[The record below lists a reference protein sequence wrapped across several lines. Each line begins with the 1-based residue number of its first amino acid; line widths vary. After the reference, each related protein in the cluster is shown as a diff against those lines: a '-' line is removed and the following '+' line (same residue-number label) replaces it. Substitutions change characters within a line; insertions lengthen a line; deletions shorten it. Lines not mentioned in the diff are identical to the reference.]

1 MGQLLSQK
9 AYHLLAVLNFCL
21 MVSNELLL
29 SPSCFIISLISPEVC
44 LFESKENGFRKQ
56 SPWFISHLKNLLSLL
71 YTSTFQTKN
80 IKRGLIQ
87 RNLWM
92 NKTWRLHSASLLK
105 KKKKRKYY
113 FPLRCGGTGTSYTLA
128 GEFAGPPLGQY
139 LYKVLENAWPLI
151 STSLPWFQLKERFKG
166 VNDKRFTL
174 KHSLQQL
181 KTRGI

>member
-105 KKKKRKYY
+105 KKKEEILFSTKVRWDRYLLHSGRRVRGAASWTVSVQGSWKCMA
-113 FPLRCGGTGTSYTLA
+113 FD
-128 GEFAGPPLGQY
+128 QY
-139 LYKVLENAWPLI
+139 LPSLI
-151 STSLPWFQLKERFKG
+151 PA
-166 VNDKRFTL
+166 
-174 KHSLQQL
+174 
-181 KTRGI
+181 